1 MIELRT
7 LGGASLRK
15 SDAADVLPGMQPK
28 RLALLIY
35 IAVTDGAP
43 SRRRDALVAW
53 FWPELDTSHARG
65 SLRQALHFLRRSLAD
80 RLIATTGDD
89 EVGVDPSVLWCDAV
103 AFREHAE
110 RGQHDKALALYRGE
124 FLHGFFAP
132 DVAPEFEHWVEDTR
146 VDLQRRAAASAW
158 IICDSARDRGDHAA
172 TVAAARRATTLTPD
186 DERAVA
192 RLITVLDEAGDRVGA
207 LGTHEA
213 LVARLRTEYDVEPS
227 PETEALVRS
236 VRARTKAGASD
247 NVARP
252 PAAPVEV
259 PPPVAAPASLADAR
273 PRLAAPAGPAN
284 ARRFR
289 LPVIATFAL
298 LAIGGLTL
306 LRSRRIDAPM
316 TIAVLPFE
324 SEDADSSH
332 AYVAEGMTDQ
342 LITDLAE
349 LGTLR
354 VINRRTMMT
363 YRGSK
368 KTAAEVAREL
378 GADAVAS
385 GTLQYFG
392 DTIRMTSQ
400 LVLGGEQAAAWAQS
414 FEGTRGDLLRM
425 QREVAR
431 AVATRTSRDLARA
444 RPAPLARV
452 RPVDPEALDDYLKG
466 RYLWNERRPA
476 SLLRAIGMFQQALH
490 VDPTF
495 ALAYAGMADAY
506 VQLGYGNTLAPGDAF
521 PKAREAAQ
529 RALMLDSSLAE
540 PHASLGFVHFYYDW
554 DFPAAER
561 ELRRALA
568 MRPSYATAHEWYGL
582 YLAVMGRFADAK
594 AEERRA
600 TELEPLSNAVMATSG
615 FVSFYSGDL
624 EQAATE
630 LRMALRI
637 DSVFPLAHLYLG
649 RVHQGSGALD
659 SALAQYRMTGTLRS
673 WGPTVAAEG
682 HVLGTMGRRDEAR
695 AVLARL
701 DSASRSGYVS
711 AYAIA
716 LVQASIGDAD
726 HAFASLERGRAERT
740 NWMVWLNRDARWAP
754 IRADARFAALTRAIG
769 LPR

>member
-7 LGGASLRK
+7 LGGASLRR
-15 SDAADVLPGMQPK
+15 SDAADVLPAMQPK

-35 IAVTDGAP
+35 LAVTDGAP

-110 RGQHDKALALYRGE
+110 RGEHDKALALYRGE

-172 TVAAARRATTLTPD
+172 AVAAARRATTLTPD

-236 VRARTKAGASD
+236 VRSRTKAGASD
-247 NVARP
+247 IVRA
-252 PAAPVEV
+252 PAAPAEV
-259 PPPVAAPASLADAR
+259 HPPVAAPAKLAH
-273 PRLAAPAGPAN
+273 
-284 ARRFR
+284 ARRFH
-289 LPVIATFAL
+289 VAGIAAFAL
-298 LAIGGLTL
+298 LAIGGLAL
-306 LRSRRIDAPM
+306 LRDRPVDAPM

-368 KTAAEVAREL
+368 KTAAAVAREL

-400 LVLGGEQAAAWAQS
+400 LMLGGEEAAAWAQS

-431 AVATRTSRDLARA
+431 AVATRTSRDPARA
-444 RPAPLARV
+444 RPTQLTRV
-452 RPVDPEALDDYLKG
+452 RPIDPEALDAYLKG

-506 VQLGYGNTLAPGDAF
+506 VQLGYGNSLAPGDAF

-582 YLAVMGRFADAK
+582 YLAVMGRFADAE

-600 TELEPLSNAVMATSG
+600 KELEPLSNAVMATSG

-624 EQAATE
+624 EQAASE

-637 DSVFPLAHLYLG
+637 DSVFPLAHFYLG

-701 DSASRSGYVS
+701 DSASRGSYVS

-754 IRADARFAALTRAIG
+754 IRADPRFAALTRAIG
-769 LPR
+769 LPK

>member
-15 SDAADVLPGMQPK
+15 SDAADVFPALQPK

-35 IAVTDGAP
+35 LAVTDGTP
-43 SRRRDALVAW
+43 LRRRDAVVAW
-53 FWPELDTSHARG
+53 FWPELDTHHSRG
-65 SLRQALHFLRRSLAD
+65 SLRQALHFLRRSLD
-80 RLIATTGDD
+80 DGLIATTGDD
-89 EVGVDPSVLWCDAV
+89 EVGVDPSVVWCDAV
-103 AFREHAE
+103 AFRELADSGH
-110 RGQHDKALALYRGE
+110 HDKALALYRGE
-124 FLHGFFAP
+124 FLRGFFAP
-132 DVAPEFEHWVEDTR
+132 DVAPEFEHWVDATR
-146 VDLQRRAAASAW
+146 LDLQRRAAASAW
-158 IICDSARDRGDHAA
+158 IICDNARGRGDHTAA
-172 TVAAARRATTLTPD
+172 VVAARRAATLAPD

-213 LVARLRTEYDVEPS
+213 LVARLRNEYDVEPS

-236 VRARTKAGASD
+236 VRTRTKAGASD
-247 NVARP
+247 IVVRP
-252 PAAPVEV
+252 PAET
-259 PPPVAAPASLADAR
+259 ADAR
-273 PRLAAPAGPAN
+273 IPVGAPAKPAA
-284 ARRFR
+284 ARRFY
-289 LPVIATFAL
+289 LSAIVILAV
-298 LAIGGLTL
+298 LAIGGLAL
-306 LRSRRIDAPM
+306 LRGRRVDAPM

-368 KTAAEVAREL
+368 KTAGVVAREL

-392 DTIRMTSQ
+392 DTIRMAAQ
-400 LVLGGEQAAAWAQS
+400 LVLGGEEAAAWAQS
-414 FEGTRGDLLRM
+414 FEGSRGDLLRM

-431 AVATRTSRDLARA
+431 AVATRTNRDPANARA
-444 RPAPLARV
+444 SSLARV
-452 RPVDPEALDDYLKG
+452 RPIDPDALDAYLKG

-506 VQLGYGNTLAPGDAF
+506 VQLGYGNSLAPGDAF

-529 RALMLDSSLAE
+529 RALMLDASLAE

-582 YLAVMGRFADAK
+582 YLAVMGRFADAE

-600 TELEPLSNAVMATSG
+600 KELEPLSNAVMATSG

-624 EQAATE
+624 EQATSE

-649 RVHQGSGALD
+649 RVHQGRGALD

-682 HVLGTMGRRDEAR
+682 HVLGTLGRRDEAR

-701 DSASRSGYVS
+701 DSASRTGYVS

-716 LVQASIGDAD
+716 LVQASLGDAD
-726 HAFASLERGRAERT
+726 HAFAFLERGRAERT

-754 IRADARFAALTRAIG
+754 IRADPRFAALTRAIG

>member
-7 LGGASLRK
+7 LGGASLRN
-15 SDAADVLPGMQPK
+15 SDAAHVLHAMQPK

-35 IAVTDGAP
+35 LAVTEGAP

-53 FWPELDTSHARG
+53 FWPELDTSHSRG
-65 SLRQALHFLRRSLAD
+65 SLRQALHFLRRSLDD
-80 RLIATTGDD
+80 RLIVTTGDD
-89 EVGVDPSVLWCDAV
+89 EVRVDPSVVWCDAV
-103 AFREHAE
+103 AFRELADSGH
-110 RGQHDKALALYRGE
+110 HDEALALYRGE
-124 FLHGFFAP
+124 FLHGFFASE
-132 DVAPEFEHWVEDTR
+132 VAPEFEQWVNDVR

-158 IICDSARDRGDHAA
+158 IVCESARNRGDHTAA
-172 TVAAARRATTLTPD
+172 VVAARRATTLAPD
-186 DERAVA
+186 DERAIA
-192 RLITVLDEAGDRVGA
+192 RLITVLDEAGDRAGA

-213 LVARLRTEYDVEPS
+213 LVARLRTDYDVQPS
-227 PETEALVRS
+227 PETEALMRS
-236 VRARTKAGASD
+236 VRTRTQPGASD
-247 NVARP
+247 ILRP
-252 PAAPVEV
+252 PDALGEVRLPVV
-259 PPPVAAPASLADAR
+259 KPAK
-273 PRLAAPAGPAN
+273 PAN

-289 LPVIATFAL
+289 LSLVATFLL

-306 LRSRRIDAPM
+306 RRGRPVDEPM
-316 TIAVLPFE
+316 TIAVLPYE
-324 SEDADSSH
+324 SADADSSH
-332 AYVAEGMTDQ
+332 VYVAEGMTDQ
-342 LITDLAE
+342 LITDLAA

-368 KTAAEVAREL
+368 KTAAAVAREL

-400 LVLGGEQAAAWAQS
+400 LVLGGEAAAAWAQS
-414 FEGTRGDLLRM
+414 FEGSRGDLLRI

-431 AVATRTSRDLARA
+431 AVATRTSRDLAGGRST
-444 RPAPLARV
+444 PLARV
-452 RPVDPEALDDYLKG
+452 RPVDPEALDFYLKG
-466 RYLWNERRPA
+466 RYFWNERRPA

-506 VQLGYGNTLAPGDAF
+506 VQLGYGNSLAPGDAF

-529 RALMLDSSLAE
+529 RALALDSSLAE

-561 ELRRALA
+561 ELQRALA

-582 YLAVMGRFADAK
+582 FLAVMGRFADAR

-600 TELEPLSNAVMATSG
+600 QELEPLSNAVMATSG

-624 EQAATE
+624 EQAMTE

-649 RVHQGSGALD
+649 RVHQGRGALD

-673 WGPTVAAEG
+673 WAPTVAAEG
-682 HVLGTMGRRDEAR
+682 HVLGTLGRRDEAR

-701 DSASRSGYVS
+701 DSASQIGYVS
-711 AYAIA
+711 AYAFA
-716 LVQASIGDAD
+716 LVHASIGEAD
-726 HAFASLERGRAERT
+726 QAFASLARGRAERT

-754 IRADARFAALTRAIG
+754 IRADPRFAALTRAIG
-769 LPR
+769 LPK